1 MKKIGKQIVLWGIGG
16 MMYILLE
23 LLWRG
28 YSHWTMFILG
38 GICFVILGELN
49 EVIPWEM
56 PLWKQALIGT
66 VVVTVLELA
75 TGYIVNIRLGWRI
88 WDYGS
93 QPGNLWGQIC
103 PLYTLLWI
111 PVSITGIV
119 LDDWLRYW
127 IFKEE
132 KPKYKLL

>member
-75 TGYIVNIRLGWRI
+75 AGYIVNICLGWRI